1 MMFMVFLFVF
11 VLSIFLVDVT
21 SRATEEERVRL
32 WHAEGNVW
40 PPKWQPETPEYAA
53 HREAREKEIFNQL
66 TFSDERW
73 ENMLQFTQSLLV
85 PKFTEVG
92 FELINTPKEVH
103 DKLKEVVDKGV
114 ANWDNLR
121 SEGHVDVIYKDA
133 DYKNPKFVDI
143 GILSKYTLDALKGMH
158 EEWVGG
164 IELIGTSAYGVRLY
178 QNGSSLAMHHDK
190 VETHVISS
198 IVHIA
203 HEYDDDNE
211 PWPIQIEDHN
221 GKLHNVNLEPGQ
233 MLFYE
238 SAKCLHGR
246 MTTFKGKYY
255 GSIFLHY
262 KPVDKNVWDYNVEK
276 VISAVPPHWRKNVK
290 YENLRSPRYAGAALT
305 IDSRATEHA
314 LKVPRSPKFIKDN
327 VPVEYEEDEED
338 L

>member
-1 MMFMVFLFVF
+1 MFVLLLFVY
-11 VLSIFLVDVT
+11 VLCVSC
-21 SRATEEERVRL
+21 RPTEEERVRL
-32 WHAEGNVW
+32 WNEEGNVW
-40 PPKWQPETPEYAA
+40 PPKWQTETPEFAA
-53 HREAREKEIFNQL
+53 HREAREKEIFSQL

-92 FELINTPKEVH
+92 FELIDTPKDVR
-103 DKLKEVVDKGV
+103 DKLKEIVDKGV
-114 ANWDNLR
+114 ANWDSLR

-133 DYKNPKFVDI
+133 EYKNPKFVDI
-143 GILSKYTLDALKGMH
+143 GGLAKYTLDALKGIH
-158 EEWVGG
+158 EEWAGG

-221 GKLHNVNLEPGQ
+221 GKLHSVNLAPGQ

-246 MTTFKGKYY
+246 MKTFKGKYY

-262 KPVDKNVWDYNVEK
+262 KPVDTNIWNFNVEK
-276 VISAVPPHWRKNVK
+276 VIASVPPHWRKNVK
-290 YENLRSPRYAGAALT
+290 YENQRSPRYAGAALT
-305 IDSRATEHA
+305 IDSISTEHA
-314 LKVPRSPKFIKDN
+314 LKIPRVPKFNKNEEDSFF
-327 VPVEYEEDEED
+327 EEDEED

>member
-1 MMFMVFLFVF
+1 MLL
-11 VLSIFLVDVT
+11 VLILLICFIINIK
-21 SRATEEERVRL
+21 SRPTEEERVKL
-32 WHAEGNVW
+32 WYEVGNVW

-73 ENMLQFTQSLLV
+73 ENMLQFTQSQLV

-92 FELINTPKEVH
+92 FELITTPKHVH
-103 DKLKEVVDKGV
+103 DKLKEAVDKGV
-114 ANWDNLR
+114 ANWDDLR
-121 SEGHVDVIYKDA
+121 SEGSVDVIYKDEA
-133 DYKNPKFVDI
+133 YKNPKFVDI
-143 GILSKYTLDALKGMH
+143 GSLSRYVLDELKGIH

-164 IELIGTSAYGVRLY
+164 IELRGTSAYGVRLY

-221 GKLHNVNLEPGQ
+221 GKLHSLNLEPGQ

-246 MTTFKGKYY
+246 MTTLKGKYY

-262 KPVDKNVWDYNVEK
+262 QPVDKSIWDFNHDQ
-276 VISAVPPHWRKNVK
+276 IIASVPPHWRKNVK
-290 YENLRSPRYAGAALT
+290 YENQKSPRYAGAAIT

-314 LKVPRSPKFIKDN
+314 LRIPRVPNFIKN
-327 VPVEYEEDEED
+327 KVNNNDE

>member
-1 MMFMVFLFVF
+1 M
-11 VLSIFLVDVT
+11 LSIFLIICFIINILFC
-21 SRATEEERVRL
+21 SCRPTEEERVKL
-32 WHAEGNVW
+32 WYAEGNVW
-40 PPKWQPETPEYAA
+40 PPKWQPETPEYAI
-53 HREAREKEIFNQL
+53 HRAKREEEIFNQL

-92 FELINTPKEVH
+92 FELIQTPKHVQ
-103 DKLKEVVDKGV
+103 DKLKEAVDKGV

-121 SEGHVDVIYKDA
+121 SEGSVDVIYKDA

-143 GILSKYTLDALKGMH
+143 GGLSKYVLDELKELH

-164 IELIGTSAYGVRLY
+164 IELRGTSAYGVRLY

-221 GKLHNVNLEPGQ
+221 GKLHSVNLEPGQ

-246 MTTFKGKYY
+246 MTLLKGKYY

-262 KPVDKNVWDYNVEK
+262 QPVDKSIWDYNVEK
-276 VISAVPPHWRKNVK
+276 IIASVPPHWRKNIK
-290 YENLRSPRYAGAALT
+290 YENQKSPRYAGAAIT

-314 LKVPRSPKFIKDN
+314 LKIPRVPSYNRNKVITEEDDN
-327 VPVEYEEDEED
+327 YDEED